1 MRYQWIVLQ
10 DGSLPLRP
18 NRRVTAVPHLCTATL
33 VWPADEKPS
42 AANSVVADPSFSDSG
57 WQTAQQRLRDL
68 GAGEDCLGYFFETHR
83 HYDHLLQLPVPEM
96 RRMVDDAGTM
106 SGRGWRP
113 REMEDQHPLPGVA
126 VIPCTG
132 HAPDLRALRFDTGT
146 GQTWVVGDAILDRDW
161 LAAWG
166 YYWPNGYGV
175 EAIVQTWH
183 SVAQILETADVVIP
197 GHGAPILVDAE
208 LLRVLVSGFPRA
220 AYANQCP
227 EVADRLTR
235 RLRQLE

>member
-1 MRYQWIVLQ
+1 
-10 DGSLPLRP
+10 
-18 NRRVTAVPHLCTATL
+18 
-33 VWPADEKPS
+33 
-42 AANSVVADPSFSDSG
+42 
-57 WQTAQQRLRDL
+57 
-68 GAGEDCLGYFFETHR
+68 
-83 HYDHLLQLPVPEM
+83 
-96 RRMVDDAGTM
+96 
-106 SGRGWRP
+106 
-113 REMEDQHPLPGVA
+113 
-126 VIPCTG
+126 
-132 HAPDLRALRFDTGT
+132 
-146 GQTWVVGDAILDRDW
+146 
-161 LAAWG
+161 
-166 YYWPNGYGV
+166 V